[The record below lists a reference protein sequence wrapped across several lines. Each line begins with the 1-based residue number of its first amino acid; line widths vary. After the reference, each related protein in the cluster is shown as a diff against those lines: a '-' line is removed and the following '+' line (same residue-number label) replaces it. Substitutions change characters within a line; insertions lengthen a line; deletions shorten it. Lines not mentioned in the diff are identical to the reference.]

1 MRRHLRWFDARSR
14 TAINTIALLFL
25 LLISAIDYVPP
36 AQVSTF
42 VWQNDVMGASAE
54 MNSPRSV
61 KACPF

>member
-1 MRRHLRWFDARSR
+1 MRRLLRWFDARSC

-42 VWQNDVMGASAE
+42 VWQNDVIGRLGGDEFAAI
-54 MNSPRSV
+54 R
-61 KACPF
+61 